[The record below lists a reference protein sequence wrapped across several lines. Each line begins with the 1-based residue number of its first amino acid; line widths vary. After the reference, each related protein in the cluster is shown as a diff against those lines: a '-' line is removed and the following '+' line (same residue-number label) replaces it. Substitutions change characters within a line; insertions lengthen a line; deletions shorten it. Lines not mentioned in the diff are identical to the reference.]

1 MKKIISTITL
11 STVILVSC
19 GKDQKEVVQTETPIT
34 VVVGSITEN
43 TNQPFV
49 TASGVVEAENSANL
63 STRMMGYVT
72 KIHVKVGQKVQQG
85 QLLVSVNNTDLQ
97 AKKAQ
102 VEASIL
108 QAQAGF
114 NNAQKDYNRFV
125 NLFAQQSASQKEL
138 DDMTARFEMAKAS
151 LEAAKQMKSEIMAQ
165 FAYVNITAPFSGIVT
180 HTFLKEGDMANPGVP
195 LISIEGT
202 SNYQV
207 TARVSENEIAKIVNG
222 MQVKVLLKS
231 KNAEFK
237 GRVSEVSS
245 SSKNTGGQ
253 FLVKI
258 NVEPS
263 EVKLLPGMYT
273 TVQFPLERAEDEVS
287 DKILIPTEIIMT
299 KGDLK
304 GIYTVS
310 QQNTAMLRWIRLG
323 RTFGN
328 QTEVLSGFN
337 ANEKYIISSQGRLYN
352 GVSVQY

>member
-1 MKKIISTITL
+1 MKKIISTLTL
-11 STVILVSC
+11 STVLLISC

-34 VVVGSITEN
+34 VEVSSITEN

-72 KIHVKVGQKVQQG
+72 KIHVKVGQKVQKG

-125 NLFAQQSASQKEL
+125 NLFGQQSASQKEL
-138 DDMTARFEMAKAS
+138 DDMTARFEMAKAG
-151 LEAAKQMKSEIMAQ
+151 LEAAKQMKNEVTAQ

-202 SNYQV
+202 SDYQV
-207 TARVSENEIAKIVNG
+207 TARVSETDISKIVNG
-222 MQVKVLLKS
+222 MAVKVLLKS
-231 KNAEFK
+231 KNTEFK

-253 FLVKI
+253 FWVKI
-258 NVEPS
+258 NLEPTD
-263 EVKLLPGMYT
+263 VKLLPGMYT
-273 TVQFPLERAEDEVS
+273 TVQFPLERTKGEVS

-310 QQNTAMLRWIRLG
+310 QQNTAMLRWIRVG

-328 QTEVLSGFN
+328 QTEVLSGLN

-352 GVSVQY
+352 GVSVKY